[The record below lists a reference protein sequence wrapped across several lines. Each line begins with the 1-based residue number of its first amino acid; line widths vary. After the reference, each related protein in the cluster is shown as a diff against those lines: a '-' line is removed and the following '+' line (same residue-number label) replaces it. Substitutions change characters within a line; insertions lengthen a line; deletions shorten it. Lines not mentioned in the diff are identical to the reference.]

1 MMLWQSVVGKL
12 WFTILLL
19 VTAVLTILMVLLLR
33 FTEGNAIEE
42 AESRLNSY
50 ANMAKTMYET
60 HTDETSTYDYLQSL
74 SNEFQINI
82 TIIKN
87 GAKAWSTQGNRS
99 GEINVATLLEEW
111 SVEGLEKGERIV
123 TEANYPA
130 NDQQQ
135 DPIEMI
141 VVGVPLSEDYLT
153 SSGIILYQ
161 PLSAVEEAAAET
173 RRIIYLSA
181 GIALVL
187 TTVFAFFLSSR
198 ITSPLRKMRQAAL
211 EVAQGQFHT
220 KVPILTQDEIG
231 QLAIAFNRMRRELNR
246 NISELNQEKEQL
258 SHILASMADGV
269 ITLDRQGRILLT
281 NPQAEEV
288 LALLFYEEGQKPKT
302 GERKTLPVSL
312 TPLFEQVVSA
322 EKEELQELSV
332 QGRSMAVLM
341 APLYAEEHVRGAVA
355 VVRDVT
361 EERRHDKLRKD
372 FIANVSHE
380 LRTPI
385 SMLQGYSEAMVDGVT
400 SSDEERKEVAQIIYD
415 ESLRM
420 GRLVNE
426 LLDLARMEAGY
437 IDLKLEE
444 VDLDSYLERI
454 TRKFASFAR
463 EYDVTVELAKP
474 GRGQIA
480 VFDPDRIE
488 QVLTNLIHNAIRHT
502 DPGGLIT
509 VVHEQEQERDT
520 FAVVDTGKGIPE
532 EDLPYVF
539 ERFYKA
545 DKARTRQH
553 GGTGLGL
560 AIAKHIIDAHQG
572 KITVHS
578 RLGEG
583 TTFRFTLPNIKAI
596 GRNEDIL

>member
-1 MMLWQSVVGKL
+1 MLWQSVVGKL

-87 GAKAWSTQGNRS
+87 GAKAWSAQGNRS

-130 NDQQQ
+130 SGQEQ

-198 ITSPLRKMRQAAL
+198 ITAPLRKMRQAAL

-288 LALLFYEEGQKPKT
+288 LALLFYEEGQKPIT
-302 GERKTLPVSL
+302 GERKTLPISL

-437 IDLKLEE
+437 IDLNLEE

-502 DPGGLIT
+502 NPGGLIT
-509 VVHEQEQERDT
+509 VVHEQEEERDT
-520 FAVVDTGKGIPE
+520 FAVVDTGRGIPE

-583 TTFRFTLPNIKAI
+583 TTFHFTLPKQQ
-596 GRNEDIL
+596 GDRMK

>member
-1 MMLWQSVVGKL
+1 MLWQSVVGKL

-87 GAKAWSTQGNRS
+87 GAKAWSAQGNRS

-130 NDQQQ
+130 SGQEQ

-198 ITSPLRKMRQAAL
+198 ITAPLRKMRQAAL

-288 LALLFYEEGQKPKT
+288 LALLFYEEGQKPIT

-437 IDLKLEE
+437 IDLNLEE

-502 DPGGLIT
+502 NPGGLIT
-509 VVHEQEQERDT
+509 VVHEQEEERDT
-520 FAVVDTGKGIPE
+520 FAVVDTGRGIPE

-583 TTFRFTLPNIKAI
+583 TTFRFTLPKQQ
-596 GRNEDIL
+596 GDKGK

>member
-87 GAKAWSTQGNRS
+87 GAKAWSAQGNRS

-130 NDQQQ
+130 SGQEQ

-198 ITSPLRKMRQAAL
+198 ITAPLRKMRQAAL

-288 LALLFYEEGQKPKT
+288 LALLFYEEGQKPIT

-437 IDLKLEE
+437 IDLNLEE

-502 DPGGLIT
+502 NPGGLIT
-509 VVHEQEQERDT
+509 VVHEQEEERDT
-520 FAVVDTGKGIPE
+520 FAVVDTGRGIPE

-583 TTFRFTLPNIKAI
+583 TTFRFTLPKQQSDK
-596 GRNEDIL
+596 GK

>member
-1 MMLWQSVVGKL
+1 MLWQSVVGKL

-87 GAKAWSTQGNRS
+87 GAKAWSAQGNRS

-130 NDQQQ
+130 SGQEQ

-198 ITSPLRKMRQAAL
+198 ITAPLRKMRQAAL

-288 LALLFYEEGQKPKT
+288 LALLFYEEGQKPIT

-437 IDLKLEE
+437 IDLNLEE

-454 TRKFASFAR
+454 TRKFVSFAR

-502 DPGGLIT
+502 NPGGLIT
-509 VVHEQEQERDT
+509 VVHEQEEERDT
-520 FAVVDTGKGIPE
+520 FAVVDTGRGIPE

-583 TTFRFTLPNIKAI
+583 TTFRFTLPKQQ
-596 GRNEDIL
+596 GDKGK

>member
-87 GAKAWSTQGNRS
+87 GAKAWSAQGNRS

-130 NDQQQ
+130 SGQEQ

-198 ITSPLRKMRQAAL
+198 ITAPLRKMRQAAL

-288 LALLFYEEGQKPKT
+288 LALLFYEEGQKPIT

-437 IDLKLEE
+437 IDLNLEE

-502 DPGGLIT
+502 NPGGLIT
-509 VVHEQEQERDT
+509 VVHEQEEERDT
-520 FAVVDTGKGIPE
+520 FAVVDTGRGIPE

-583 TTFRFTLPNIKAI
+583 TTFHFTLPKQQ
-596 GRNEDIL
+596 GDKGK

>member
-1 MMLWQSVVGKL
+1 MLWQSVVGKL

-74 SNEFQINI
+74 SDEFQINI

-87 GAKAWSTQGNRS
+87 GAKAWSAQGNRS

-130 NDQQQ
+130 NGQEQ

-302 GERKTLPVSL
+302 GERKTLPISL

-437 IDLKLEE
+437 IDLKREE

-463 EYDVTVELAKP
+463 DYDVTVELAKP

-509 VVHEQEQERDT
+509 VVHEQEEERDT
-520 FAVVDTGKGIPE
+520 FAVVDTGRGIPE

-583 TTFRFTLPNIKAI
+583 TTFRFTLPKHQ
-596 GRNEDIL
+596 GDRMK

>member
-87 GAKAWSTQGNRS
+87 GAKAWSAQGNRS

-130 NDQQQ
+130 SGQEQ

-198 ITSPLRKMRQAAL
+198 ITAPLRKMRQAAL

-288 LALLFYEEGQKPKT
+288 LALLFYEEGQKPIT

-437 IDLKLEE
+437 IDLKREE

-463 EYDVTVELAKP
+463 DYDVTVELAKP

-502 DPGGLIT
+502 NPGGLIT
-509 VVHEQEQERDT
+509 VVHEQEEERDT
-520 FAVVDTGKGIPE
+520 FAVVDTGRGIPE

-583 TTFRFTLPNIKAI
+583 TTFRFTLPKQQ
-596 GRNEDIL
+596 GDKGK

>member
-87 GAKAWSTQGNRS
+87 GAKAWSAQGNRS

-130 NDQQQ
+130 SGQEQ

-198 ITSPLRKMRQAAL
+198 ITAPLRKMRQAAL

-288 LALLFYEEGQKPKT
+288 LALLFYEEGQKPIT

-437 IDLKLEE
+437 IDLNLEE

-454 TRKFASFAR
+454 TRKFVSFAR

-502 DPGGLIT
+502 NPGGLIT
-509 VVHEQEQERDT
+509 VVHEQEEERDT
-520 FAVVDTGKGIPE
+520 FAVVDTGRGIPE

-583 TTFRFTLPNIKAI
+583 TTFRFTLPKQQ
-596 GRNEDIL
+596 GDKGK

>member
-60 HTDETSTYDYLQSL
+60 HSDETSTYDYLQSL
-74 SNEFQINI
+74 SDEFQINI

-87 GAKAWSTQGNRS
+87 GAKAWSAQGNRS

-130 NDQQQ
+130 NGQEQ

-302 GERKTLPVSL
+302 GERKTLPISL

-437 IDLKLEE
+437 IDLKREE

-463 EYDVTVELAKP
+463 DYDVTVELARP
-474 GRGQIA
+474 GRGQVA

-509 VVHEQEQERDT
+509 VVHEQEEERDT
-520 FAVVDTGKGIPE
+520 FAVVDTGRGIPE

-572 KITVHS
+572 KMTVHS

-583 TTFRFTLPNIKAI
+583 TTFRFTLPKHQ
-596 GRNEDIL
+596 GDRMK

>member
-87 GAKAWSTQGNRS
+87 GAKAWSAQGNRS

-130 NDQQQ
+130 SGQEQ

-198 ITSPLRKMRQAAL
+198 ITAPLRKMRQAAL

-288 LALLFYEEGQKPKT
+288 LALLFYEEGQKPIT

-437 IDLKLEE
+437 IDLNLEE

-463 EYDVTVELAKP
+463 DYDVTVELAKP

-502 DPGGLIT
+502 NPGGLIT
-509 VVHEQEQERDT
+509 VVHEQEEERDT
-520 FAVVDTGKGIPE
+520 FAVVDTGRGIPE

-583 TTFRFTLPNIKAI
+583 TTFRFTLPKQQ
-596 GRNEDIL
+596 GDKGK

>member
-1 MMLWQSVVGKL
+1 MLWQSVVGKL

-87 GAKAWSTQGNRS
+87 GAKAWSAQGNRS

-130 NDQQQ
+130 SGQEQ

-198 ITSPLRKMRQAAL
+198 ITAPLRKMRQAAL

-288 LALLFYEEGQKPKT
+288 LALLFYEEGQKPIT

-437 IDLKLEE
+437 IDLNLEE

-502 DPGGLIT
+502 NPGGLIT
-509 VVHEQEQERDT
+509 VVHEQEEERDT
-520 FAVVDTGKGIPE
+520 FAVVDTGRGIPE

-583 TTFRFTLPNIKAI
+583 TTFRFTLPKQQSDK
-596 GRNEDIL
+596 GK

>member
-87 GAKAWSTQGNRS
+87 GAKAWSAQGNRS

-130 NDQQQ
+130 SGQEQ

-198 ITSPLRKMRQAAL
+198 ITAPLRKMRQAAL

-437 IDLKLEE
+437 IDLKREE

-463 EYDVTVELAKP
+463 DYDVTVELAKP

-502 DPGGLIT
+502 NPGGLIT
-509 VVHEQEQERDT
+509 VVHEQEEERDT
-520 FAVVDTGKGIPE
+520 FAVVDTGRGIPE

-572 KITVHS
+572 KMTVHS

-583 TTFRFTLPNIKAI
+583 TTFRFTLPKQQ
-596 GRNEDIL
+596 GDKGK

>member
-74 SNEFQINI
+74 SDEFQINI

-87 GAKAWSTQGNRS
+87 GAKAWSAQGNRS

-130 NDQQQ
+130 NGQEQ

-302 GERKTLPVSL
+302 GERKTLPISL

-437 IDLKLEE
+437 IDLKREE

-463 EYDVTVELAKP
+463 DYDVTVELAKP

-509 VVHEQEQERDT
+509 VVHEQEEERDT
-520 FAVVDTGKGIPE
+520 FAVVDTGRGIPE

-572 KITVHS
+572 KMTVHS

-583 TTFRFTLPNIKAI
+583 TTFRFTLPKHQ
-596 GRNEDIL
+596 GDRMK

>member
-87 GAKAWSTQGNRS
+87 GAKAWSAQGNRS

-130 NDQQQ
+130 SGQEQ

-198 ITSPLRKMRQAAL
+198 ITAPLRKMRQAAL

-437 IDLKLEE
+437 IDLKREE

-463 EYDVTVELAKP
+463 DYDVTVELAKP

-502 DPGGLIT
+502 NPGGLIT
-509 VVHEQEQERDT
+509 VVHEQEEERDT
-520 FAVVDTGKGIPE
+520 FAVVDTGRGIPE

-583 TTFRFTLPNIKAI
+583 TTFRFTLPKQQ
-596 GRNEDIL
+596 GDKGK

>member
-1 MMLWQSVVGKL
+1 MLWQSVVGKL

-74 SNEFQINI
+74 SDEFQINI

-87 GAKAWSTQGNRS
+87 GAKAWSAQGNRS

-130 NDQQQ
+130 NGQEQ

-302 GERKTLPVSL
+302 GERKTLPISL

-437 IDLKLEE
+437 IDLKREE

-463 EYDVTVELAKP
+463 DYDVTVELAKP

-509 VVHEQEQERDT
+509 VVHEQEEERDT
-520 FAVVDTGKGIPE
+520 FAVVDTGRGIPE

-572 KITVHS
+572 KMTVHS

-583 TTFRFTLPNIKAI
+583 TTFRFTLPKHQ
-596 GRNEDIL
+596 GDRMK

>member
-1 MMLWQSVVGKL
+1 MLWQSVVGKL

-87 GAKAWSTQGNRS
+87 GAKAWSAQGNRS

-130 NDQQQ
+130 SGQEQ

-198 ITSPLRKMRQAAL
+198 ITAPLRKMRQAAL

-288 LALLFYEEGQKPKT
+288 LALLFYEEGQKPIT

-437 IDLKLEE
+437 IDLNLEE

-502 DPGGLIT
+502 NPGGLIT
-509 VVHEQEQERDT
+509 VVHEQEEERDT
-520 FAVVDTGKGIPE
+520 FAVVDTGRGIPE

-583 TTFRFTLPNIKAI
+583 TTFHFTLPKQQ
-596 GRNEDIL
+596 GDKGK

>member
-1 MMLWQSVVGKL
+1 MLWQSVVGKL

-87 GAKAWSTQGNRS
+87 GAKAWSAQGNRS

-130 NDQQQ
+130 SGQEQ

-198 ITSPLRKMRQAAL
+198 ITAPLRKMRQAAL

-302 GERKTLPVSL
+302 GERRTLPVSL

-437 IDLKLEE
+437 IDLKREE

-463 EYDVTVELAKP
+463 DYDVTVELAKP

-502 DPGGLIT
+502 NPGGLIT
-509 VVHEQEQERDT
+509 VVHEQEEERDT
-520 FAVVDTGKGIPE
+520 FAVVDTGRGIPE

-572 KITVHS
+572 KMTVHS

-583 TTFRFTLPNIKAI
+583 TTFRFTLPKQQ
-596 GRNEDIL
+596 GDKGK

>member
-1 MMLWQSVVGKL
+1 MLWQSVVGKL

-87 GAKAWSTQGNRS
+87 GAKAWSAQGNRS

-130 NDQQQ
+130 SGQEQ

-198 ITSPLRKMRQAAL
+198 ITAPLRKMRQAAL

-437 IDLKLEE
+437 IDLKREE

-463 EYDVTVELAKP
+463 DYDVTVELAKP

-502 DPGGLIT
+502 NPGGLIT
-509 VVHEQEQERDT
+509 VVHEQEEERDT
-520 FAVVDTGKGIPE
+520 FAVVDTGRGIPE

-572 KITVHS
+572 KMTVHS

-583 TTFRFTLPNIKAI
+583 TTFRFTLPKQQ
-596 GRNEDIL
+596 GDKGK

>member
-87 GAKAWSTQGNRS
+87 GAKAWSAQGNRS

-130 NDQQQ
+130 SGQEQ

-198 ITSPLRKMRQAAL
+198 ITAPLRKMRQAAL

-288 LALLFYEEGQKPKT
+288 LALLFYEEGQKPIT

-437 IDLKLEE
+437 IDLNLEE

-502 DPGGLIT
+502 NPGGLIT
-509 VVHEQEQERDT
+509 VVHEQEEERDT
-520 FAVVDTGKGIPE
+520 FAVVDTGRGIPE

-583 TTFRFTLPNIKAI
+583 TTFRFTLPKQQ
-596 GRNEDIL
+596 GDKGK

>member
-74 SNEFQINI
+74 SDEFQINI

-87 GAKAWSTQGNRS
+87 GAKAWSAQGNRS

-130 NDQQQ
+130 NGQEQ

-302 GERKTLPVSL
+302 GERKTLPISL

-437 IDLKLEE
+437 IDLKREE

-463 EYDVTVELAKP
+463 DYDVTVELAKP

-509 VVHEQEQERDT
+509 VVHEQEEERDT
-520 FAVVDTGKGIPE
+520 FAVVDTGRGIPE

-583 TTFRFTLPNIKAI
+583 TTFRFTLPKHQ
-596 GRNEDIL
+596 GDRMK

>member
-1 MMLWQSVVGKL
+1 MLWQSVVGKL

-60 HTDETSTYDYLQSL
+60 HSDETSTYDYLQSL
-74 SNEFQINI
+74 SDEFQINI

-87 GAKAWSTQGNRS
+87 GAKAWSAQGNRS

-130 NDQQQ
+130 NGQEQ

-302 GERKTLPVSL
+302 GERKTLPISL

-437 IDLKLEE
+437 IDLKREE

-463 EYDVTVELAKP
+463 DYDVTVELARP
-474 GRGQIA
+474 GRGQVA

-509 VVHEQEQERDT
+509 VVHEQEEERDT
-520 FAVVDTGKGIPE
+520 FAVVDTGRGIPE

-572 KITVHS
+572 KMTVHS

-583 TTFRFTLPNIKAI
+583 TTFRFTLPKHQ
-596 GRNEDIL
+596 GDRMK

>member
-1 MMLWQSVVGKL
+1 MLWQSVVGKL

-87 GAKAWSTQGNRS
+87 GAKAWSAQGNRS

-130 NDQQQ
+130 SGQEQ

-198 ITSPLRKMRQAAL
+198 ITYPLRKMRQG
-211 EVAQGQFHT
+211 AQDLAKGKFDT
-220 KVPILTQDEIG
+220 KIPILTQDEIG
-231 QLAIAFNRMRRELNR
+231 ELAIAFNRMRRELNR

-288 LALLFYEEGQKPKT
+288 LALLFYEEGQKPIT

-437 IDLKLEE
+437 IDLNLEE

-502 DPGGLIT
+502 NPGGLIT
-509 VVHEQEQERDT
+509 VVHEQEEERDT
-520 FAVVDTGKGIPE
+520 FAVVDTGRGIPE

-583 TTFRFTLPNIKAI
+583 TTFHFTLPKQQ
-596 GRNEDIL
+596 GDKGK